1 MSHLITTIT
10 QLEALYGVPH
20 ERAVRKE
27 IPFLNEDY
35 QAFIQAAPFLVIA
48 SAGTGGTDCSPKGDA
63 AGFVAILDQHTLAI
77 PDHPG
82 NNRVDNLRNI
92 VEDGRV
98 SLLFIIPGIGET
110 LRVNGRAVI
119 SVEPS
124 LLQRFEVREKLPR
137 AVIVVTVQ
145 AAYFHCSKA
154 IVRSSLWD
162 VTQQIQRD
170 RLPSAGAMHK
180 RLAGGNFDAETYD
193 RELPARTQA
202 GLY

>member
-1 MSHLITTIT
+1 MSHLINTVE

-27 IPFLNEDY
+27 IDFLNEDY
-35 QAFIQAAPFLVIA
+35 RAFIQAAPFLVMA
-48 SAGTGGTDCSPKGDA
+48 SAGAAGTDCSPKGDA
-63 AGFVAILDQHTLAI
+63 AGFVAILDERTLAI
-77 PDHPG
+77 PDRPG

-92 VEDGRV
+92 IEDGRV

-110 LRVNGRAVI
+110 LRVNGHASI
-119 SVEPS
+119 SVEPA
-124 LLQRFEVREKLPR
+124 LLQSFAVRDKLPR
-137 AVIVVTVQ
+137 SAIVVHVE

-154 IVRSSLWD
+154 AVRSSLWD
-162 VTQQIQRD
+162 ASQHLSRD

-180 RLAGGNFDAETYD
+180 RLAGGDFDAETYD

>member
-1 MSHLITTIT
+1 MNHLITTVA
-10 QLEALYGVPH
+10 QLEDLYGVPH

-48 SAGTGGTDCSPKGDA
+48 SAGEGGTDCSPKGDV
-63 AGFVAILDQHTLAI
+63 AGFVAILDERTLAI
-77 PDHPG
+77 PDRPG

-145 AAYFHCSKA
+145 AAYFHCAKA

-162 VTQQIQRD
+162 VEQQIKRD
-170 RLPSAGAMHK
+170 RLPSPGAMHK
-180 RLAGGNFDAETYD
+180 RLADGTFDAETYD
-193 RELPARTQA
+193 KELPARTQA